1 MFYLVGT
8 PISRGDA
15 RYLLAALGQVGSS
28 EAIDA
33 AEMIALGMTGRRN
46 TVPLSPAM
54 QDAVFVAL
62 ADARQDALVELRNK
76 VGRKTLLVK
85 EW

>member
-1 MFYLVGT
+1 
-8 PISRGDA
+8 
-15 RYLLAALGQVGSS
+15 
-28 EAIDA
+28 
-33 AEMIALGMTGRRN
+33 MIALGMTGRRN